1 MELDFALQLFAAAEA
16 DAAPANEAAAAP
28 EAGAEDRSPAPE
40 GEGEPAGEPAEAPA
54 PVEAQAQAVTQDPP
68 PEGKPA
74 ADGEQRARLLA
85 SVSAALEETQ
95 KNAALSRV
103 ISAWEAE
110 AEEMQALY
118 PGFDL
123 RKEAREN
130 ADFAALL
137 KAGVGVRRAYEAA
150 HLEAILGAALRYA
163 AVTAGKK
170 TAHSV
175 LSQSGRVQENS
186 VLDRASSL
194 AHRDVNSLT
203 GPDILKI
210 LDAVSRGATI
220 KF

>member
-1 MELDFALQLFAAAEA
+1 MELDFALQLFAEA
-16 DAAPANEAAAAP
+16 NAAPGTEAAAAP

-40 GEGEPAGEPAEAPA
+40 GEGEPAEEPNEAPA
-54 PVEAQAQAVTQDPP
+54 PVEAPAAQAVTQDPP

-95 KNAALSRV
+95 KNAALNRV
-103 ISAWEAE
+103 ITAWEAE